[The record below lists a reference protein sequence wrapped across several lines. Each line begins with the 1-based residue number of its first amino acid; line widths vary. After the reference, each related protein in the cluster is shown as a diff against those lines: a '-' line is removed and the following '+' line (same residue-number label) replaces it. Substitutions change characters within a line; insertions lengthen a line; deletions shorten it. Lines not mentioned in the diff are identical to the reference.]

1 MNAPRERVS
10 LTLPP
15 DMVKRLEISRR
26 ELSKLTGCELSTS
39 QLVEALLQR
48 DLAPLSVLQEVP
60 E

>member
-1 MNAPRERVS
+1 MSAPRERVS

-15 DMVKRLEISRR
+15 EMVQRLELSRR

-39 QLVEALLQR
+39 QLVESLLQR
-48 DLAPLSVLQEVP
+48 DLPSLKALQEVA

>member
-1 MNAPRERVS
+1 MSAPRERVS

-15 DMVKRLEISRR
+15 EMVQRLELSRR

-39 QLVEALLQR
+39 QLVESLLQR
-48 DLAPLSVLQEVP
+48 DLPPLKSLQETA